1 MSKEQEIKKNM
12 EKLGLT
18 REEAEEL
25 YECDHD
31 LAENEEQ
38 EELQEKASAVK
49 VETGVVKE
57 KKPRKPREIK
67 VSDEKKEL
75 FTNILGNLTDNY
87 NNVKVL
93 NENKLIQVQIGTKIF
108 DINLI
113 EKRPPKK

>member
-1 MSKEQEIKKNM
+1 MTKEQEIRNNM
-12 EKLGLT
+12 TKLGLT

-38 EELQEKASAVK
+38 EELQEKASAQK
-49 VETGVVKE
+49 VDVGVVKE
-57 KKPRKPREIK
+57 KKERKPREIK

-75 FTNILGNLTDNY
+75 FANIYGSLVDNFTD
-87 NNVKVL
+87 VTVL
-93 NENKLIQVQIGTKIF
+93 NENKLIRVRIGEKLF

>member
-1 MSKEQEIKKNM
+1 MTKEQEIQKNM

-25 YECDHD
+25 YDCDHD

-49 VETGVVKE
+49 VATGVVKE

-75 FTNILGNLTDNY
+75 FTNILGSLTDNY